1 LLDRN
6 QAVQIKYR
14 GEGLSE
20 LSTADTIADA
30 QDEYTQPEHAIEDP
44 PASFRGTL
52 KYLGP
57 SVIISATIVGSGEI
71 ILTASLG
78 AAVGYTM
85 LWWVLFSCWSKSIL
99 QAELARYIV
108 LSGDTYLRAIN
119 RMPGKIRGPRK
130 SFAWPVALGLI
141 GFATG
146 LTGLGGLIGGAGQA
160 VVLFFPD
167 VNPIPVVAVL
177 AVLAAILLG
186 SGSYRRLENVMLLF
200 VMTFTVLT
208 LTGAALMQGTEYA
221 MQPADLAAGFRFE
234 FSTTFA
240 VLALA
245 AYGYTGVNSGEIS
258 AYSYWCIEKGYPGR
272 IGRFD
277 DTPAWHA
284 RAQGWLKVLRADVW
298 ITLALLTCAT
308 IPFYFLGA
316 GVLHA
321 LGERPEGNDT
331 LLVLSHMFTETLGAW
346 SLILFAVGA
355 FSILYSSSLAAVAA
369 GARYIPD
376 YLIELGFMD
385 RERLDLRRGIIRW
398 YCILVPFIGLGFYA
412 GFQRPVLMVTIAAS
426 YAAMMLPIQSGIT
439 MYLQAKRLPDSVRPG
454 RSATALL
461 RLTFVIQVILAL
473 AVVYFTI
480 L

>member
-1 LLDRN
+1 VAIPD
-6 QAVQIKYR
+6 
-14 GEGLSE
+14 S
-20 LSTADTIADA
+20 IADA
-30 QDEYTQPEHAIEDP
+30 RDRYTQPIEAVEAP
-44 PASFRGTL
+44 PSSVRETL

-78 AAVGYTM
+78 AAVGYIM

-108 LSGDTYLRAIN
+108 LSGDTYLRALN
-119 RMPGKIRGPRK
+119 RVPGKIKGPRGE
-130 SFAWPVALGLI
+130 FAWPIGLGLI

-160 VVLFFPD
+160 VVLLFPEVD
-167 VNPIPVVAVL
+167 PLIAVGAL
-177 AVLAAILLG
+177 AVLAAVLLA
-186 SGSYRRLENVMLLF
+186 SGSYRRLEQVMLLF

-208 LTGAALMQGTEYA
+208 VAGAVLMQSTDFA
-221 MQPADLAAGFRFE
+221 TRAADVAAGFRLE
-234 FSTTFA
+234 FSTGVA

-277 DTPAWHA
+277 DSPDWYQ
-284 RAQGWLKVLRADVW
+284 RAHGWLRVLRADIW
-298 ITLALLTCAT
+298 ITLVLLTCAT
-308 IPFYFLGA
+308 VPFYLLGA

-321 LGERPEGNDT
+321 MGLRPEGSET
-331 LLVLSHMFTETLGAW
+331 ITALSYMFTETLGKW
-346 SLILFAVGA
+346 SLWLFAVGA
-355 FSILYSSSLAAVAA
+355 FSILYSSSLAGVAA

-376 YLIELGFMD
+376 YLIELGFMA
-385 RERLDLRRGIIRW
+385 RHRLDLRYGIIRV
-398 YCILVPFIGLGFYA
+398 YCIVVPFIGLGLYA

-426 YAAMMLPIQSGIT
+426 YAAIMLPIQSGIT
-439 MYLQAKRLPDSVRPG
+439 LYLQSRRLPEAVRPG
-454 RSATALL
+454 RGASTLL
-461 RLTFVIQVILAL
+461 KVTFVVQAILAL
-473 AVVYFTI
+473 AVVYFTV